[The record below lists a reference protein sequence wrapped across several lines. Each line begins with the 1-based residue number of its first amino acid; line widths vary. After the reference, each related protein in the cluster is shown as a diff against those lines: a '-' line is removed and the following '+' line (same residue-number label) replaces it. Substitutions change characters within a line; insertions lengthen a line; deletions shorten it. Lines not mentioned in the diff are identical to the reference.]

1 MVNEDYPSEVYQLL
15 RDLERVLACVDYDCD
30 YYYIIEGYGCKT
42 LKEFIGFVFAKI
54 LKTYFGVG

>member
-30 YYYIIEGYGCKT
+30 YYDIIEGYGCKT